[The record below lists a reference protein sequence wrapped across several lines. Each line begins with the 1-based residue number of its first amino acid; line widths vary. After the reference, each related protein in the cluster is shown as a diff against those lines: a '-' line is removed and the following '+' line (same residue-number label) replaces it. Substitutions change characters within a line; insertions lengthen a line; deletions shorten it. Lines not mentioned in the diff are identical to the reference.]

1 MSASWASPPRPS
13 AGYVCGTR
21 YPTNGKKATFY
32 TSVYTVKQ
40 KHPEWFREDLALL
53 LGLLAEG
60 RIRPV
65 VAERLPLEEVV
76 RAHGRMEGA
85 EARGKL
91 VLLPNG

>member
-1 MSASWASPPRPS
+1 MGLAATTFGRIRLWNTLP
-13 AGYVCGTR
+13 
-21 YPTNGKKATFY
+21 NGKKATFY
-32 TSVYTVKQ
+32 TSVYTVKE

-65 VAERLPLEEVV
+65 VAERLPLEGVV
-76 RAHGRMEGA
+76 RAHELLEGA
-85 EARGKL
+85 GARGKL